1 MGFRPKS
8 PRYLFPETSCG
19 DKAKNMKLKTFVRV
33 QARNVK
39 KLAKSRVKIVL
50 KPITKLKRKATR
62 IALLEVHIAL
72 FLLHRLMKRQLKLRP
87 RIRLIMQFVA
97 LMAVFYMATY
107 HAVAYIKPKEADIKI
122 NGRAIVLS
130 EADSKTDA
138 KSVSE
143 LDQVVLPKLTPFEF
157 KKPVEVG
164 ILSQGFSAYHR
175 ANDIAAPYD
184 SPIHPLGAGTVE
196 FAGTMTDG
204 YGNTVIVD
212 HGNGLRTLYAHMNKI
227 DVGAGNK
234 VGTDSTLGT
243 IGLTGHTTGPH
254 VHFEVYN
261 DGIAIDPAS
270 VLPEN

>member
-1 MGFRPKS
+1 
-8 PRYLFPETSCG
+8 
-19 DKAKNMKLKTFVRV
+19 MKLKTFVRV
-33 QARNVK
+33 QTRNAK
-39 KLAKSRVKIVL
+39 KLAKSRVRIVL
-50 KPITKLKRKATR
+50 KPLIRLKRKTAR
-62 IALLEVHIAL
+62 VARLEVHIAL
-72 FLLHRLMKRQLKLRP
+72 FLLHKLMKRQLKLRP
-87 RIRLIMQFVA
+87 RIRLITTFVV
-97 LMAVFYMATY
+97 LMAILYMATFY
-107 HAVAYIKPKEADIKI
+107 AVAYIKPKEADIKI

-157 KKPVEVG
+157 KKPVETG

-204 YGNTVIVD
+204 HGNVVVVD
-212 HGNGLRTLYAHMNKI
+212 HGNELKTLYAHMDKI
-227 DVGAGNK
+227 DVAVGNK
-234 VGTDSTLGT
+234 VDVSTTLGT
-243 IGLTGHTTGPH
+243 IGMTGHTTGPH
-254 VHFEVYN
+254 VHLEVLN
-261 DGIAIDPAS
+261 NGVTIDPAS